1 MSVNSLFASDGSL
14 WSIRALDI
22 SGNYGQNLRLD
33 ASSNLV
39 FQRSGVTF
47 STLGSNVIQ
56 STTTNGLNV
65 NGTYFSNNVSALK
78 IPADTSNNRPAG
90 QTGYIRYNTN
100 NNKIEYW
107 DGSGNSWSSIGE
119 PASTLSLGEAT
130 PATTYNLVMV
140 GGAGTQTPFVD
151 TASPALTYQPST
163 GYLNASIKIPT
174 LVTANGTGR
183 TATNLTV
190 TKIIC
195 DTFNILG
202 PNGITFFSYNTGTG
216 DITIGVTG
224 YYSVNAQILLLGGSV
239 TWNYAILGIRVG
251 TGANIIQSVL
261 YPVGAQT
268 SINVPMTLNGI
279 VRFVAGDVINFCI
292 EQSSGANRT
301 FGAAGSQWTNL
312 VYLGDT

>member
-1 MSVNSLFASDGSL
+1 MSKNLFPNDGTL

-33 ASSNLV
+33 GSSNLV
-39 FQRSGVTF
+39 FQRSGATF

-56 STTTNGLNV
+56 STTTNGINV
-65 NGTYFSNNVSALK
+65 QGTYFSNSVSALK
-78 IPADTSNNRPAG
+78 IPADSSNNRPPG
-90 QTGYIRYNTN
+90 QIGYIRYNTN
-100 NNKIEYW
+100 NNIIEYW
-107 DGSGNSWSSIGE
+107 DGSSNSWSSIGG

-140 GGAGTQTPFVD
+140 GGTGTQTPFVD
-151 TASPALTYQPST
+151 TASPALTYQPNT

-174 LVTANGTGR
+174 LATSNSTGRSAANGI
-183 TATNLTV
+183 V

-195 DTFNILG
+195 DTVNISG
-202 PNGITFFSYNTGTG
+202 PTGITFFTYNGATG

-224 YYSVNAQILLLGGSV
+224 YYSVNAQILINGGSI
-239 TWNYAILGIRVG
+239 TWTYAILGIRVG
-251 TGANIIQSVL
+251 TGANKIQSFL

-292 EQSSGANRT
+292 EQSSGANRS